1 MSTAHEPSATET
13 QRLDKWLWVAR
24 FFKTRG
30 LAASA
35 IAGGKVQVAGE
46 RVKASRHV
54 GPGTRLAIRRGPI
67 EWHVI
72 VRAVAKQR
80 RPAAEAARLYEETAQ
95 SIARREAEAER
106 RRIEAGARRERLGK
120 PSKRDRRTATRLKS
134 GDR

>member
-1 MSTAHEPSATET
+1 MSAAHEPPAPET

-35 IAGGKVQVAGE
+35 ITGGKVQVAGE
-46 RVKASRHV
+46 RVKPSRHV

-72 VRAVAKQR
+72 VRGVGKQR
-80 RPAAEAARLYEETAQ
+80 RPAAEASLLYEETAE
-95 SIARREAEAER
+95 SIAHREAEAER